1 MKIRF
6 EEIYDHLEDIVV
18 NSGNTPHYD
27 GCLEGT
33 RVFLAEG
40 GYHFIVVNASVRDVA
55 KIVDDVSQNYKQ
67 HSLAALK
74 RISLSLNEPGFVF
87 KVDEVTGQVF
97 ITDKGTLQQFDNIYK
112 FNWFYGAS

>member
-1 MKIRF
+1 MKIKLK
-6 EEIYDHLEDIVV
+6 EIYNHIEAIVC
-18 NSGNTPHYD
+18 TADAPYYD
-27 GCLEGT
+27 SDLEGT
-33 RVFLAEG
+33 KIFLSEG
-40 GYHFIVVNASVRDVA
+40 GYHFIVTDANKEKVEEV
-55 KIVDDVSQNYKQ
+55 VDNISENYKQ
-67 HSLAALK
+67 HAIAALK